1 MNNLVRLD
9 AESSAR
15 LRMVR
20 PGDRTS
26 FIPSARE
33 AGEFISRT
41 DTLLRTQTIT
51 KPQKYIP
58 SFYRFCTITLVT
70 LITFVT
76 LAFSIHLLLRYLK
89 IRSPT

>member
-33 AGEFISRT
+33 AGEVSALVGERT
-41 DTLLRTQTIT
+41 GR
-51 KPQKYIP
+51 K
-58 SFYRFCTITLVT
+58 CTLVGEREQVEREGEG
-70 LITFVT
+70 L
-76 LAFSIHLLLRYLK
+76 
-89 IRSPT
+89 